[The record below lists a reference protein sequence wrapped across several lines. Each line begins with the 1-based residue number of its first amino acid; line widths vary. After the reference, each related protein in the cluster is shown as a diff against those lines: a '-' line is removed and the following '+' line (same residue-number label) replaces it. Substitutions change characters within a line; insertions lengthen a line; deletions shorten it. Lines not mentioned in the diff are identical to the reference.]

1 MNLELLTKQVANLSR
16 AVGAYIRNEVSNLK
30 PEDIEKK
37 GVNDFVTYVD
47 KTAENRLVSELSKVL
62 PEAGFLVE
70 EDTGHKT
77 KEEYNWIIDPLDG
90 TTNFLHGVPLFS
102 ISIALVHRSHIASG
116 VVLEINQNEC
126 FYAWEKGGAYLN
138 GHPISVSGSLKL
150 SDSLIA
156 TGFPYTDFS
165 RIDAYMQSFVH
176 LLKSSRGMRRLGSA
190 AADLAYLACGRF
202 DAFYE
207 YGLHPWD
214 VAAGALLVKEAGG
227 VVTDFEGEQN
237 FLHGNEIVAS
247 NAQIHKEFLSMIQ
260 SYFSDQSIF

>member
-16 AVGAYIRNEVSNLK
+16 AIGSYIRSEVNNLN

-47 KTAENRLVSELSKVL
+47 KTAEKRLVSELSRVL

-70 EDTGHKT
+70 EETGHET
-77 KEEYNWIIDPLDG
+77 KEKYNWIIDPLDG
-90 TTNFLHGVPLFS
+90 TTNFLHGVPIYS
-102 ISIALVHRSHIASG
+102 ISIGLVQNGTLVSG

-126 FYAWEKGGAYLN
+126 FYAWKNGGAYLN
-138 GHPISVSGSLKL
+138 GNPISVSKSKDLEN
-150 SDSLIA
+150 SLIA

-165 RIDAYMQSFVH
+165 RIDGYMKSFEH

-190 AADLAYLACGRF
+190 AADLAYVACGRF

-214 VAAGALLVKEAGG
+214 VAAGALLVQEAGG

-237 FLHGNEIVAS
+237 FLHGREIIAC
-247 NAQIHKEFLSMIQ
+247 NAGVFNEFLSLIQ
-260 SYFSDQSIF
+260 SFFPDQSNS